1 MFLVFV
7 KEPKYILNHRQYEVK
22 TRQHY
27 SDICWAYAKIAPTL
41 ATICFIQYT
50 F

>member
-7 KEPKYILNHRQYEVK
+7 KEPKYILNHCRYEEAK
-22 TRQHY
+22 KRQHH

-41 ATICFIQYT
+41 ATIF
-50 F
+50 